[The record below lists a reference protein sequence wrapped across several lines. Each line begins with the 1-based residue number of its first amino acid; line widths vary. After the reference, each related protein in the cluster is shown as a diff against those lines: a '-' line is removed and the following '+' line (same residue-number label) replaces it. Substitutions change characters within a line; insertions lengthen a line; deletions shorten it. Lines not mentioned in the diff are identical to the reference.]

1 MAGFGSLYVVGS
13 SRLLYSY
20 GLYNGGPVALW
31 TGMVV
36 TTIFMCIT
44 AASFAEICSSIPLS
58 GSIYVWAAEAGGK
71 KYGRLFGFIVAYWA
85 STAWTSFVASNTQ
98 GTTNYMLAELTVFN
112 SYFPGGGLD
121 DSNVKFRAVQWA
133 CSEVF
138 LLGAIMSNLLSRAL
152 PSPLLGLNGA
162 DDFPP
167 VAKNFTW
174 IFKASAAIIFIDFM
188 LTIIWLPVGVSKTYG
203 FQSAKWV
210 FTEYY
215 NGSGAVRSFREP
227 RLYLLNK
234 ADPLAHQPDVWNFM
248 LVYLSTSG
256 VVTGWDASGHIAEE
270 TKNASV
276 ASARGMFWSC
286 AASGILSIPLII
298 LFSFCSPDLDTL
310 FNIYS
315 PQPFTNIYQMALGKG
330 GGMVMT
336 IVAIV
341 GLFINTSLA
350 VTAASRLVFAIARDG
365 ILPGSSWIGKVDKNG
380 QPKNAIIFIGAIAAI
395 LLCTILPSSVAFTS
409 LISLPVVV
417 AEGGNGLTLR
427 SSRRLIF
434 TRGDFANA
442 KWSNGRWSVPFC
454 IISVIFNSTLAL
466 SHRKV
471 AEECSLTP
479 FAFFLSAFLLAVL
492 LSPLEFPVNAQN
504 MNFACAIFG
513 GVTIFGL
520 ISYWIVPEEKW
531 LAARQVRQMLDAAHA
546 QQVAHKTDDV
556 EQAGTADHAESQ
568 AKTSALDHSA

>member
-1 MAGFGSLYVVGS
+1 MSDKQSIAGNSDDTYGDEAQLAAFGYKQVLHRSWASFEAFMAGFGSLYVVGS

-138 LLGAIMSNLLSRAL
+138 LLGAIMSNLLS
-152 PSPLLGLNGA
+152 P
-162 DDFPP
+162 
-167 VAKNFTW
+167 KNFTW

-215 NGSGAVRSFREP
+215 NGSGA
-227 RLYLLNK
+227 
-234 ADPLAHQPDVWNFM
+234 PDVWNFM

-409 LISLPVVV
+409 LISCGALPTI
-417 AEGGNGLTLR
+417 AAYALIPAL
-427 SSRRLIF
+427 RLIF

-454 IISVIFNSTLAL
+454 IISVIFNT
-466 SHRKV
+466 
-471 AEECSLTP
+471 
-479 FAFFLSAFLLAVL
+479 FLLAVL

-556 EQAGTADHAESQ
+556 ERAGTADHAESQ

>member
-1 MAGFGSLYVVGS
+1 MSDKQSIVGNSDDTYGDEAQLAAFGYKQVLHRSWASFEAFMAGFGSLYVVGS

-138 LLGAIMSNLLSRAL
+138 LLGAIMSNLLS
-152 PSPLLGLNGA
+152 P
-162 DDFPP
+162 
-167 VAKNFTW
+167 KNFTW

-215 NGSGAVRSFREP
+215 NGSGAP
-227 RLYLLNK
+227 N
-234 ADPLAHQPDVWNFM
+234 VWNFM

-286 AASGILSIPLII
+286 AASGILAIPLII

-310 FNIYS
+310 FGIYS

-380 QPKNAIIFIGAIAAI
+380 QPKNAIIFIGTIAAV

-409 LISLPVVV
+409 LISCGALPTI
-417 AEGGNGLTLR
+417 AAYALIPAL
-427 SSRRLIF
+427 RLIF

-454 IISVIFNSTLAL
+454 IISVIFNT
-466 SHRKV
+466 
-471 AEECSLTP
+471 
-479 FAFFLSAFLLAVL
+479 FLLAVL

-513 GVTIFGL
+513 AVTIFGM

-531 LAARQVRQMLDAAHA
+531 LAARQVRQMLDATHA
-546 QQVAHKTDDV
+546 QDPDKTDDV
-556 EQAGTADHAESQ
+556 EQAGTADHAR
-568 AKTSALDHSA
+568 TSALDRSE